1 MERQKPDAATLL
13 RQLRDWLK
21 TSLVSLESKRR
32 LANPYPDH
40 NAYLALLQE
49 ANSQEKVYAEVLGVI
64 GELESGSASYQD
76 DPMGAD
82 KLPQFWETSELEEI

>member
-1 MERQKPDAATLL
+1 
-13 RQLRDWLK
+13 
-21 TSLVSLESKRR
+21 
-32 LANPYPDH
+32 
-40 NAYLALLQE
+40 
-49 ANSQEKVYAEVLGVI
+49 VI